1 MEGLGLGLCSPR
13 SPLRGSRRE
22 AGCPD
27 SPRESRSLTH
37 VAARAPVCAR
47 RPRPPPA
54 PCPQPRAPPQRA
66 PALGDPP
73 PPAGSLGA
81 QRAQS
86 GDPWAG
92 RAGGTEGAGGA
103 GHWSQASGLP
113 DEPSV
118 ATRGVRPP
126 CACPCACGRAACEPR
141 GSQGSRPAPASGPC
155 ADPPSAQSLRDP
167 LQEAAARPGD
177 QRAAVVLA
185 RLQRARRMRELQRQ
199 AAREELQRSG
209 HRVPATLG
217 RQCGRLLQ
225 ESPESAESPESPE
238 SQAQWPQ
245 QEPRGRG
252 QDGQPRGSARP
263 GHPGGIPTAEA
274 QPAPWTQSLKPPPQ
288 EPPLA
293 VQSLREQD
301 GPQDGEQAPP
311 GKLPAPET
319 QARARETSLSSLVN
333 HQAQRVLLDCQA
345 KAEELLRKLSL
356 EQSCPQPL
364 DSQLEPRTGPQR
376 PQEQLRQVQP
386 HAGTTEVQTR
396 AHQRL
401 LAQLAEL
408 ERWPPR
414 SPEHRSARDKGQRNP
429 ELSVPREELR
439 HILRLTAKKE
449 EKGHVEGIVEGIKE
463 AVRRKE
469 QRLEQISRESDAAF
483 QEFQKLSW
491 ASRRDQARTLATSLL
506 ERRPLKGPRG
516 EGPQGC

>member
-1 MEGLGLGLCSPR
+1 MEGLGLGRCSPR
-13 SPLRGSRRE
+13 SPLRGSPRE

-27 SPRESRSLTH
+27 SPRESHSLTH
-37 VAARAPVCAR
+37 VAARVPARAR

-54 PCPQPRAPPQRA
+54 PRPQPRGPPQPS
-66 PALGDPP
+66 PATGDPPPPLP

-86 GDPWAG
+86 GDLWAG
-92 RAGGTEGAGGA
+92 RAGGAGR
-103 GHWSQASGLP
+103 WSRASGLP

-118 ATRGVRPP
+118 AAWGVRPP

-141 GSQGSRPAPASGPC
+141 GSQGSRPGPAAGPR
-155 ADPPSAQSLRDP
+155 ADPPSAQSLQDP

-177 QRAAVVLA
+177 QRAAGVLA

-199 AAREELQRSG
+199 AAPEELQLSG
-209 HRVPATLG
+209 HRVQATLG
-217 RQCGRLLQ
+217 RQRGRLLQ
-225 ESPESAESPESPE
+225 ESPESPESP
-238 SQAQWPQ
+238 AQWPQ

-252 QDGQPRGSARP
+252 PDGQPRGSARS
-263 GHPGGIPTAEA
+263 GHPGGAPASEA
-274 QPAPWTQSLKPPPQ
+274 QPAPRTQGPEPPLQ
-288 EPPLA
+288 EPPGA
-293 VQSLREQD
+293 VQGPREQD
-301 GPQDGEQAPP
+301 GPQVGEQACP

-319 QARARETSLSSLVN
+319 QARAWETSLSSLVN
-333 HQAQRVLLDCQA
+333 HQARRVLLDCQA

-364 DSQLEPRTGPQR
+364 DSQHEPRTGPQRPQR

-386 HAGTTEVQTR
+386 HAGATEVQTR
-396 AHQRL
+396 VHQQL

-414 SPEHRSARDKGQRNP
+414 SPEHRSARDKGQHNP
-429 ELSVPREELR
+429 ELSVPREEFH

-449 EKGHVEGIVEGIKE
+449 EKGHVEGIMEGIKE

-491 ASRRDQARTLATSLL
+491 ASRRDQARALATSLL
-506 ERRPLKGPRG
+506 EQRPLKGPHG
-516 EGPQGC
+516 AGPQRC

>member
-1 MEGLGLGLCSPR
+1 MEGLGLGLGRCSPR

-37 VAARAPVCAR
+37 VAARAPARAR
-47 RPRPPPA
+47 RPRPPPT
-54 PCPQPRAPPQRA
+54 PRLQPRGPPQLT
-66 PALGDPP
+66 PALGDPPPPLP

-92 RAGGTEGAGGA
+92 RAGGA
-103 GHWSQASGLP
+103 GHWSPG
-113 DEPSV
+113 
-118 ATRGVRPP
+118 
-126 CACPCACGRAACEPR
+126 PR
-141 GSQGSRPAPASGPC
+141 

-185 RLQRARRMRELQRQ
+185 RLQRARRVRELQRQ
-199 AAREELQRSG
+199 AAREELQCSG
-209 HRVPATLG
+209 HRVQATLG
-217 RQCGRLLQ
+217 RQRGRLLQ
-225 ESPESAESPESPE
+225 ESPESPESRE

-252 QDGQPRGSARP
+252 RTGQPRGSARP
-263 GHPGGIPTAEA
+263 GHPGGAPTAEA
-274 QPAPWTQSLKPPPQ
+274 QPAPGSQSLEPPPQ
-288 EPPLA
+288 EPPGA
-293 VQSLREQD
+293 VQGPREQD
-301 GPQDGEQAPP
+301 GPQDGEQARP

-356 EQSCPQPL
+356 EQSCPRPL
-364 DSQLEPRTGPQR
+364 DSQHEPRTGPQRPQR

-386 HAGTTEVQTR
+386 LAGATEVQTQ

-408 ERWPPR
+408 ERWLPR
-414 SPEHRSARDKGQRNP
+414 SPEHRSARDKGQHSP
-429 ELSVPREELR
+429 ELSVPREELC

-449 EKGHVEGIVEGIKE
+449 EKGHVEGIKE

-469 QRLEQISRESDAAF
+469 QRLEQISQESDTTF

-491 ASRRDQARTLATSLL
+491 ASRRDQARALATSLL
-506 ERRPLKGPRG
+506 EHRPLKGPRG
-516 EGPQGC
+516 AGPQGC